1 MIPSMYVSSSF
12 FSRVFFC
19 STNSLRRCSFRSSI
33 SSMSLSFS
41 FVVMRFFFKAYTSL
55 RYVHHR
61 EVCEFFFGPDTEE
74 ARLPRGTP
82 IDQFA
87 RDYLGLDVSF
97 APLSPDGSICGLT
110 SYADTEY
117 IVEMDGIQRKI
128 PLHRNQV
135 LMDASFIQPFQIRKL
150 CGKRRFTLAHECA
163 HQILFQMETDKI
175 QEACRRKY
183 SARTAYSL
191 RELKT
196 REDWNEWQANVLG
209 AAILMPQREI
219 DLAVAY
225 YARGRK
231 LISYDGTFA
240 YWDKVALD
248 RICQQFGVSKTAA
261 VIRLKQLGH
270 LETRPYS
277 EYSDPLEVWA

>member
-1 MIPSMYVSSSF
+1 MI
-12 FSRVFFC
+12 
-19 STNSLRRCSFRSSI
+19 
-33 SSMSLSFS
+33 LSHKEIEEIAVAVAKDFN
-41 FVVMRFFFKAYTSL
+41 
-55 RYVHHR
+55 
-61 EVCEFFFGPDTEE
+61 EFFFGPDTEE

-163 HQILFQMETDKI
+163 H
-175 QEACRRKY
+175 
-183 SARTAYSL
+183 
-191 RELKT
+191 
-196 REDWNEWQANVLG
+196 
-209 AAILMPQREI
+209 
-219 DLAVAY
+219 
-225 YARGRK
+225 
-231 LISYDGTFA
+231 
-240 YWDKVALD
+240 
-248 RICQQFGVSKTAA
+248 
-261 VIRLKQLGH
+261 
-270 LETRPYS
+270 
-277 EYSDPLEVWA
+277 

>member
-1 MIPSMYVSSSF
+1 MI
-12 FSRVFFC
+12 
-19 STNSLRRCSFRSSI
+19 
-33 SSMSLSFS
+33 LS
-41 FVVMRFFFKAYTSL
+41 
-55 RYVHHR
+55 HR
-61 EVCEFFFGPDTEE
+61 QIEEIAVAVTKDFNEFFFGPDTEE

-110 SYADTEY
+110 SYA
-117 IVEMDGIQRKI
+117 
-128 PLHRNQV
+128 
-135 LMDASFIQPFQIRKL
+135 
-150 CGKRRFTLAHECA
+150 
-163 HQILFQMETDKI
+163 
-175 QEACRRKY
+175 
-183 SARTAYSL
+183 L